1 MPVSCRT
8 RVVAPIPACSWR
20 VRFPHVGRYEKGPV
34 RYGNDG
40 AFQRGRGVAVMSPAA
55 EGRGGY
61 YDAEG
66 IPTDASSPVY
76 MANPTT
82 GVSGRYWGTAH
93 VLVVAL
99 TKS

>member
-1 MPVSCRT
+1 M
-8 RVVAPIPACSWR
+8 
-20 VRFPHVGRYEKGPV
+20 
-34 RYGNDG
+34 
-40 AFQRGRGVAVMSPAA
+40 AVTSPAA

>member
-1 MPVSCRT
+1 M
-8 RVVAPIPACSWR
+8 
-20 VRFPHVGRYEKGPV
+20 
-34 RYGNDG
+34 
-40 AFQRGRGVAVMSPAA
+40 AVTSPAA

-66 IPTDASSPVY
+66 IPTDASSPVC
-76 MANPTT
+76 MANSAT

-93 VLVVAL
+93 VLVMAL